1 MKRFIVLLRGIN
13 VSGKNKLPMKE
24 LREVLVSAGFQN
36 VATYIQSGNIVL
48 DSKDDSKEIE
58 TRISQ
63 LFKGKYGYD
72 VPAFAYT
79 VQDWEVIMKECPY
92 EEIEKKVYYTLL
104 DREPKIKEI
113 EVNKTETDEFSIR
126 NNMVYLYCLSYGKTK
141 LSNNLFE
148 NKLKVTATTRN
159 RRTVMKL
166 FDMVTNP

>member
-1 MKRFIVLLRGIN
+1 
-13 VSGKNKLPMKE
+13 MKE